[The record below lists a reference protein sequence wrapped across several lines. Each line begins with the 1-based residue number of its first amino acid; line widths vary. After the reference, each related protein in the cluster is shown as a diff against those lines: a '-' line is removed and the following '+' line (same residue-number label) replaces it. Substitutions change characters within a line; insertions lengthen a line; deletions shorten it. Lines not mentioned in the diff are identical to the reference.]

1 MKVVPQVSR
10 GCLIHGRATNPSD
23 DQIKLKKLLCIIG
36 RSGQGLTEWQAG
48 LDLALTYVAMD
59 IKVWVLLTDGG
70 VVHARREAAGTGD
83 WIELLTLYGADRF
96 LVETESLEAWGMDSQ
111 NLKQHVAPIA
121 RQEALSLLS
130 QFDLFLSF

>member
-1 MKVVPQVSR
+1 MVETCNQGSGTALLR
-10 GCLIHGRATNPSD
+10 N
-23 DQIKLKKLLCIIG
+23 DQMKLKRLLCIIG
-36 RSGQGLTEWQAG
+36 RSGQTLAEWQAG

-70 VVHARREAAGTGD
+70 VVHACREATETGD

-96 LVETESLEAWGMDSQ
+96 LVETESLEARGMDTQS
-111 NLKQHVAPIA
+111 LKQHVAPIA

-130 QFDLFLSF
+130 QFDLFMSF